1 VTRARRPPASLLSL
15 AAVAVLWEIVGRLS
29 LLGDGAFPPLSA
41 IASQLWHDRG
51 DYPQHTFAT
60 VKAAGIGF
68 LAGNAVAI
76 SLAIVFSRVPILE
89 RLLRGIGL
97 TLFSVPFIALVPV
110 LLIAFSANTARILL
124 AALAVY
130 FPTMVSTLVG
140 LRRIDPRLADVV
152 RAAGGGQWE
161 VLRLVRLRSALPS
174 VLAGLRIAAP
184 AAVLGAMLAEFGGG
198 FRWGLGSYLLGS
210 LGQANP
216 ARIWGIGI
224 VATAVAAGGYGL
236 FAVIGRRAGAT
247 TMGATT
253 ASAGPEALE
262 SSGREPLWLR
272 ALFSLASAGIVLGLW
287 SVSLRLLGISPIVAK
302 TPLAVV
308 HYLTSGYGA
317 GEARHELWYALGQT
331 LPLMFLGLACGL
343 AAAFALALLLSLR
356 PALGNA
362 VLPFALVSQTM
373 PLPALTPLLVLVFG
387 RGVTAIVMVTI
398 SVTFFPSFVT
408 IAQGLDQSPQGPG
421 DIVTAYGG
429 SSLAVLRYVKLPN
442 SMPFLLTAARLAAPR
457 ALLGVMIAE
466 FLATGT
472 GIGNLV
478 NTARGM
484 LDYGMIWAIAAIS
497 VVIALGLTQIVGV
510 VEHRVWRRFGV

>member
-1 VTRARRPPASLLSL
+1 MTTMRRPPATLLSL
-15 AAVAVLWEIVGRLS
+15 AAVTVLWEVVGRFS
-29 LLGDGAFPPLSA
+29 LLGNGAFPPLSD
-41 IASQLWHDRG
+41 IATQFWHDRG
-51 DYPQHTFAT
+51 DYPQHTLAT
-60 VKAAGIGF
+60 VEAASIGF
-68 LAGNAVAI
+68 FAGNAVAI
-76 SLAIVFSRVPILE
+76 VLAMVFSRVPILE
-89 RLLRGIGL
+89 RLLRGVGL

-110 LLIAFSANTARILL
+110 LLIAFSAGTARIVL

-140 LRRIDPRLADVV
+140 LRRIDPRLVDVV
-152 RAAGGGQWE
+152 RAAGGGERE
-161 VLRLVRLRSALPS
+161 VMRLVRLRSAVPS

-210 LGQANP
+210 LGSANP

-224 VATAVAAGGYGL
+224 VATAVAAAGYGL
-236 FAVIGRRAGAT
+236 FALIGKRAGAT
-247 TMGATT
+247 TTDATT
-253 ASAGPEALE
+253 AATGPEALE
-262 SSGREPLWLR
+262 SSGRQPLWLR
-272 ALFSLASAGIVLGLW
+272 IVLSIASGGIVLGLW
-287 SVSLRLLGISPIVAK
+287 SLSLRLLGISPIVAK

-308 HYLTSGYGA
+308 HYLTSGYA
-317 GEARHELWYALGQT
+317 ASEARHELWHALGQT
-331 LPLMFLGLACGL
+331 IPLMFLGLACGL

-356 PALGNA
+356 PALANA

-373 PLPALTPLLVLVFG
+373 PLPALTPLLVLIFG

-442 SMPFLLTAARLAAPR
+442 SIPYLLTAARLAAPR

-497 VVIALGLTQIVGV
+497 VVIALALTQFVGLI
-510 VEHRVWRRFGV
+510 EHQVWRRFGV